1 MTQARSDGWPQSSD
15 RSWALPAAA
24 SLAAL
29 EVTALI
35 GMQALRGHRSAPL
48 IIGLLAVKYP
58 FCWAAG
64 QRRPGAYLALWLWEA
79 SGAVAALAVPGLGVV
94 ARVLEFGVAL
104 SCLGLLAASGSL
116 FPSPR
121 LPGK

>member
-1 MTQARSDGWPQSSD
+1 VTQAQSDGWPRSSSH
-15 RSWALPAAA
+15 SWALPAAA
-24 SLAAL
+24 GLAAF

-35 GMQALRGHRSAPL
+35 GVQAFAGHRNAPL
-48 IIGLLAVKYP
+48 IIALLAVKYP
-58 FCWAAG
+58 FCWAAT

-94 ARVLEFGVAL
+94 PRVLELGAAL
-104 SCLGLLAASGSL
+104 SCLGLLAASASL

-121 LPGK
+121 LPGR